1 MFKGHPKGLYVFLF
15 ANMGERFGYYTMLA
29 IFILFLQAKFGMN
42 AEEAGRVYG
51 TFLFGIYFLPL
62 LGGIIADKLLGFSKT
77 ITLGIVL
84 MIGGYFLLAQP
95 GSTKFMIY
103 ISLT

>member
-1 MFKGHPKGLYVFLF
+1 MLKGHPKGLYVFLF

-29 IFILFLQAKFGMN
+29 IFILFLQARFGMN

-51 TFLFGIYFLPL
+51 TFLFGIYFIPL
-62 LGGIIADKLLGFSKT
+62 LGGIIADKLLGFGKT

-84 MIGGYFLLAQP
+84 MIAGYLLLSQP
-95 GSTKFMIY
+95 GSEKFVI
-103 ISLT
+103 